1 MTIARWKDLCIDATD
16 AHRTARFWGPL
27 LGFEVELHDDG
38 DAALRGP
45 SPEATIWINTV
56 PEPRTVKQRVHLDLE
71 MGSLDA
77 ILRLGAEMVLPAS
90 ESGFRWS
97 VLRDPEGGELCVF
110 ERDPFSAAPP
120 ARLYELV
127 IDTATAA
134 SARAQA
140 EWWAEVLGGT
150 VGANADEGYAWVE
163 DMPAVPFDGFAFV
176 PVPEPK
182 TVKNRIHWDITSDD
196 LDALVASGATVLA
209 TPTDETRWHV
219 LADKEGN
226 EFCVFPSAD
235 DRATRATG

>member
-27 LGFEVELHDDG
+27 LGFEIELDDDG
-38 DAALRGP
+38 DASLLGP
-45 SPEATIWINTV
+45 TSEARIWINTV
-56 PEPRTVKQRVHLDLE
+56 PEPLTVKQRVHLDLE
-71 MGSLDA
+71 MASLDP
-77 ILRLGAEMVLPAS
+77 ILAAGATMVLPAS

-97 VLRDPEGGELCVF
+97 VLRDLEGGELCVF
-110 ERDPFSAAPP
+110 ERTQVPADPP

-134 SARAQA
+134 SAQAQA

-150 VGANADEGYAWVE
+150 VGTNQDEGYGWVE
-163 DMPAVPFDGFAFV
+163 DMPGVPFGGFAFV

-196 LDALVASGATVLA
+196 IDGLLTRGATVLSE
-209 TPTDETRWHV
+209 PTNACRWHV
-219 LADKEGN
+219 MADREGN
-226 EFCVFPSAD
+226 EFCVFPPA
-235 DRATRATG
+235 